1 MIPYSMDYMRR
12 QLRVCIYARVSTEH
26 EAQISALENQLDWY
40 KPLLDYH
47 PEWTLV
53 ERYIDEG
60 ITGTS
65 AEKRGEFMRMIED
78 AKKHKFDMILTRE
91 VSRFARNTVD
101 TLQYTRM
108 LKEHGVEVYFIN
120 DGIKTFDGDGELRL
134 TIMATLAQD
143 ESRKTSIRVK
153 SGQQT
158 SMNNGVYYGN
168 GNILGYTR
176 VETLLPD
183 KTKLVDYVID
193 PEQAETVRMIFDL
206 YLDGYGLVKIK
217 DELELHGRKT
227 SQGKDKWFPTV
238 ISHVLKN
245 SFYCGIITYHKEYV
259 PDYLK
264 QKKVKNYGELEF
276 TQVEGKH
283 EPIVT
288 VEEYERV
295 QRIME
300 SKTNAMPYLNKG
312 SRRGKHARTTVW
324 GKLLIC
330 ECGHTFNT
338 RRWDRPDRQPGNAYQ
353 CYSSVHTGSY
363 ESRKKK
369 GLPLEGICQSPMIP
383 EWRLQM
389 MANLIFR
396 KYLSQKDK
404 VLALANSILEN
415 YNENTDED
423 RRNEAA
429 LEMKQRELG
438 RLQKRMDNLIEMRAD
453 GDLSK
458 DMFRMKSEELEPKM
472 QKLQKEIDELS
483 QKREPKVIEHYKEKL
498 TILQYAL
505 SQYSCPK
512 EGEDVPESVIEA
524 YFSKIVV
531 KKDGFDWY
539 IRINGDPDK
548 PLHCKLEGKRRST
561 TKVVVTQ
568 DFSPALDSSTTGCHQ
583 GLISQLQNR
592 HPFGWRFFWLTEALD
607 EACLIKKLY

>member
-1 MIPYSMDYMRR
+1 MIFAKIPATYPVIINKMNLKLIFFADFA
-12 QLRVCIYARVSTEH
+12 LTFFTKLIGH
-26 EAQISALENQLDWY
+26 DKPKQINIIASKASFID
-40 KPLLDYH
+40 
-47 PEWTLV
+47 V
-53 ERYIDEG
+53 GERGVVVAVDE
-60 ITGTS
+60 
-65 AEKRGEFMRMIED
+65 
-78 AKKHKFDMILTRE
+78 
-91 VSRFARNTVD
+91 V
-101 TLQYTRM
+101 
-108 LKEHGVEVYFIN
+108 
-120 DGIKTFDGDGELRL
+120 FDGVVDKVVEAFGLDKVRQQGFDG
-134 TIMATLAQD
+134 
-143 ESRKTSIRVK
+143 V
-153 SGQQT
+153 
-158 SMNNGVYYGN
+158 
-168 GNILGYTR
+168 
-176 VETLLPD
+176 
-183 KTKLVDYVID
+183 
-193 PEQAETVRMIFDL
+193 
-206 YLDGYGLVKIK
+206 
-217 DELELHGRKT
+217 
-227 SQGKDKWFPTV
+227 
-238 ISHVLKN
+238 
-245 SFYCGIITYHKEYV
+245 
-259 PDYLK
+259 
-264 QKKVKNYGELEF
+264 
-276 TQVEGKH
+276 
-283 EPIVT
+283 
-288 VEEYERV
+288 
-295 QRIME
+295 
-300 SKTNAMPYLNKG
+300 TNAMPYLNKG

-415 YNENTDED
+415 YNGNTDED

-472 QKLQKEIDELS
+472 QKLQKEIEELS

-568 DFSPALDSSTTGCHQ
+568 DFSPALDSSTTGCVH
-583 GLISQLQNR
+583 GIGGAVSVVSSDDEYR
-592 HPFGWRFFWLTEALD
+592 HGVAKGFRTKILFHKIAPFG
-607 EACLIKKLY
+607 